1 MYIHFQIHF
10 IKIKSNKN
18 QIVCRVHIGSRL
30 HNKTM
35 TLSHK
40 YGYFSLCR
48 QHHSCCQVSSIKP
61 CQADIFYWC
70 ISTRLLLAR
79 LYLPMSFYECS
90 GNIFVPHAS
99 NVNSKCQVYQWIHI
113 ITYLFRLCCLNIL
126 AETFITLYAKFFLWF
141 MRGITWRHS
150 IYNIRW
156 HTVWA
161 ALYGDK

>member
-1 MYIHFQIHF
+1 MVSGTRLIIQFQTKCAVLLNRNSLRFNCDENCTILAGKTAHIFSSSDAHRSHRTVTCFLWLKVIQMYIHFQIHF

-61 CQADIFYWC
+61 CQADIFY
-70 ISTRLLLAR
+70 
-79 LYLPMSFYECS
+79 
-90 GNIFVPHAS
+90 
-99 NVNSKCQVYQWIHI
+99 
-113 ITYLFRLCCLNIL
+113 
-126 AETFITLYAKFFLWF
+126 
-141 MRGITWRHS
+141 
-150 IYNIRW
+150 
-156 HTVWA
+156 
-161 ALYGDK
+161 